1 LVKFWGVSFNHDT
14 LYALEHCR
22 FWAWPQQGVLCSWRP
37 KLLLL
42 TAVSTVIGNSHM
54 DVEELF
60 SDYFEW
66 KMATHPQAATY
77 AGYHLHS
84 DQLDDLSL
92 DALLDVG
99 IKCNQFQER
108 ALKILEWPQLH
119 PRSGIIIFSI

>member
-1 LVKFWGVSFNHDT
+1 MKIFLISFLLN
-14 LYALEHCR
+14 
-22 FWAWPQQGVLCSWRP
+22 FFP
-37 KLLLL
+37 KN
-42 TAVSTVIGNSHM
+42 VDCYSHLA
-54 DVEELF
+54 VEELF
-60 SDYFEW
+60 SEYFEW

-99 IKCNQFQER
+99 IKCHQFQER

-119 PRSGIIIFSI
+119 PRLDLQHPRLDLQHQRLDLQHLTLDLHQPRPLFTIQSQK